1 MRYLVAILAML
12 TTSIAIADNDP
23 FIGTWSMNVSAS
35 KYAANQLP
43 KAMRIVMELAPE
55 GVHYRSETTH
65 VNDRTTVAEYVAD
78 YDGKLAMVVGSA
90 GVMAPI
96 TLKRIDANTV
106 DASYVKGMQV
116 VATSRRELS
125 KDGRI
130 MTITTVT
137 YDDRRHATTNV
148 GVYERVN

>member
-1 MRYLVAILAML
+1 MRNLFLIVAML
-12 TTSIAIADNDP
+12 TTSVAIADNDP

-43 KAMRIVMELAPE
+43 KAMRIVMEPAPE

-65 VNDRTTVAEYVAD
+65 ANDRTTVAEYFAD
-78 YDGKLAMVVGSA
+78 YDGKPAMVIGSA
-90 GVMAPI
+90 GVLAPI
-96 TLKRIDANTV
+96 ALKRIDANTV

-116 VATSRRELS
+116 VAKSRRALS

-137 YDDRRHATTNV
+137 YDDRHHTTTNV
-148 GVYERVN
+148 GVYKRVN